1 MEHALP
7 NFTPSKLGFFET
19 TILVVIILAG
29 VLAEP

>member
-1 MEHALP
+1 M
-7 NFTPSKLGFFET
+7 NGKLNAVVNARWFET